1 MPARPDG
8 GARRKQRGPQFQL
21 SDKQSEEVLKL
32 KEEIEHRVQQQVR
45 RRCRRHLFAAA
56 LFDAGP
62 QVLALRHVIADVES
76 AASHAVVPCV
86 KLHNKQR

>member
-1 MPARPDG
+1 
-8 GARRKQRGPQFQL
+8 
-21 SDKQSEEVLKL
+21 VLKL

-45 RRCRRHLFAAA
+45 RRGHSPFLA
-56 LFDAGP
+56 LPHRDTAL
-62 QVLALRHVIADVES
+62 QVLALRHVIADVEG